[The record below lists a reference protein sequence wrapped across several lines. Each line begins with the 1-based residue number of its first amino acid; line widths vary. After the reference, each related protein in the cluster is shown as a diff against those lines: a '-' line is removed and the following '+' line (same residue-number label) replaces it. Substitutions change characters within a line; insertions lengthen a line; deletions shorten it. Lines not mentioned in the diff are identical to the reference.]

1 MGGLSLWFTG
11 VETMADLKEVV
22 NSVLLPLQ
30 LSLGLLLI
38 MKTTPLWAVIHC
50 TLAYL
55 LHCLCFPYTDY
66 KQLGEFQG
74 RVFKKVISHATTA
87 GDVSKL
93 KNQKDAQESKKEG
106 KSQIDDTVSVVYLGK
121 KFVLKRM
128 EGNKMLMKDGP
139 GYCITDKMWETVKYI
154 EKMASN
160 TVFVKNHK
168 EIWEEVVTGD
178 IMKFEEVLN
187 SVILDNRAVIRL
199 DHDYFLPVNLLL
211 SEDKLM
217 TILNFVGLFLKTQK
231 HIHWLIP
238 ASLTFASVSMGF
250 STKVRL
256 WIDGFINAILCRSV
270 QLLCDPLPLAMR
282 RRAYC
287 WGNWVENLKPGNDLQ
302 SKIVSGKVCL
312 LVAAGAKADSEFFA
326 DCESLASRGGGA
338 KAHLGTSTECESSA
352 DLVIMADQNYI
363 RALLPGGKK
372 TQPEADPSVDSEQV
386 ANRSVDSVHEIWPKV
401 GPFLFK

>member
-55 LHCLCFPYTDY
+55 LHCFCFPYTDY
-66 KQLGEFQG
+66 KQLGEFEG

-93 KNQKDAQESKKEG
+93 RNQKDAQESKKEG
-106 KSQIDDTVSVVYLGK
+106 KSQIDETVSLVYLGK

-139 GYCITDKMWETVKYI
+139 AYCITDKMWETIKYI
-154 EKMASN
+154 EKMASK

-178 IMKFEEVLN
+178 IMKFEEVLI
-187 SVILDNRAVIRL
+187 SVILDNRSIIRL

-238 ASLTFASVSMGF
+238 ALLTFTVVVMGF

-256 WIDGFINAILCRSV
+256 YIDGFINTFLCRSV

-287 WGNWVENLKPGNDLQ
+287 WGNWVENLKPSNDLQ
-302 SKIVSGKVCL
+302 SKIVSGKICVL
-312 LVAAGAKADSEFFA
+312 LVAGAKADSESLA
-326 DCESLASRGGGA
+326 HCESLAGRDRIRVLVGGDA
-338 KAHLGTSTECESSA
+338 KAHLGNSTECESSA
-352 DLVIMADQNYI
+352 DLVIMADQSCI
-363 RALLPGGKK
+363 RALLPGGGR
-372 TQPEADPSVDSEQV
+372 T
-386 ANRSVDSVHEIWPKV
+386 I
-401 GPFLFK
+401 

>member
-1 MGGLSLWFTG
+1 
-11 VETMADLKEVV
+11 MADLKEVV

-66 KQLGEFQG
+66 KQLGEFEG

-139 GYCITDKMWETVKYI
+139 AYCITDKMWETVKYI
-154 EKMASN
+154 EKMASK

-199 DHDYFLPVNLLL
+199 DHDYFLPVN
-211 SEDKLM
+211 
-217 TILNFVGLFLKTQK
+217 
-231 HIHWLIP
+231 
-238 ASLTFASVSMGF
+238 
-250 STKVRL
+250 
-256 WIDGFINAILCRSV
+256 
-270 QLLCDPLPLAMR
+270 
-282 RRAYC
+282 
-287 WGNWVENLKPGNDLQ
+287 
-302 SKIVSGKVCL
+302 
-312 LVAAGAKADSEFFA
+312 
-326 DCESLASRGGGA
+326 
-338 KAHLGTSTECESSA
+338 
-352 DLVIMADQNYI
+352 
-363 RALLPGGKK
+363 
-372 TQPEADPSVDSEQV
+372 
-386 ANRSVDSVHEIWPKV
+386 
-401 GPFLFK
+401 

>member
-363 RALLPGGKK
+363 RALLPGGG
-372 TQPEADPSVDSEQV
+372 
-386 ANRSVDSVHEIWPKV
+386 RRI
-401 GPFLFK
+401 